1 MGKTRLFELA
11 AASTELQGERDKN
24 ELLASKLES
33 RVTLVRA
40 SAASSFHASCS
51 FLSLSP

>member
-11 AASTELQGERDKN
+11 AASTEPQGERDKN
-24 ELLASKLES
+24 EQLASKLEAAEARTS
-33 RVTLVRA
+33 VTLD
-40 SAASSFHASCS
+40 SSFHASCS